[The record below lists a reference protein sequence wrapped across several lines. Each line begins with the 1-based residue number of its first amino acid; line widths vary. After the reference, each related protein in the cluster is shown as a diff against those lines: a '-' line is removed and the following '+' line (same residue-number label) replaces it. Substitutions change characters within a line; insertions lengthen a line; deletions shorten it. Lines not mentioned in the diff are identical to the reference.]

1 MIVIRNT
8 KILKTNRIFLEQN
21 LAQLKQKLQI

>member
-8 KILKTNRIFLEQN
+8 KNLKTNRIFLEQN